1 MEITRNCGKCSSL
14 HRQPLPLTISS
25 SPWWLCAIQKTRD
38 EEKKGKAKKKKET
51 NISISSF
58 SVNVANEKRND
69 VKERVIR
76 FSKIL
81 KKKEKKNY

>member
-1 MEITRNCGKCSSL
+1 MLEPPPTTLATDHFFLSYVSL
-14 HRQPLPLTISS
+14 
-25 SPWWLCAIQKTRD
+25 WWLIQKTRD

>member
-1 MEITRNCGKCSSL
+1 MLEPPPTTLATDHFFLSYV
-14 HRQPLPLTISS
+14 
-25 SPWWLCAIQKTRD
+25 SPWWLRAIQKTRD